1 MIKPAKADVPPQSG
15 SKTAEDAAIHDHDLE
30 AARRVLTTE
39 ARAIEGLAAR
49 LDGRFSQAV
58 DVLAAVGGR
67 VIVTGM
73 GKCNHIANK
82 IAATFASTGTPAHF
96 VHPAEASHG
105 DLGMITEADAVLV
118 LSNSGETTELSDI
131 LAYTSRFRI
140 PLVGLTGKG
149 DSTLAKAADVAL
161 VLPDA
166 PEACPMGLAPTTST
180 SVMLA
185 LGDALAVALLERKGF
200 SADDFYLFHPG
211 GKLGSQLR
219 QVGELMHRGEEMPLI
234 NVRALM
240 SAAWYVMSEKGF
252 GCVGVIGE
260 DGVLIG
266 MITDGDLRRNF
277 EPALFHKPVAEIM
290 TRDPLT
296 VRADMLAGEA
306 LHIMNER
313 KITMLFVVDDASRPA
328 GILHVHDFLRA
339 GV

>member
-1 MIKPAKADVPPQSG
+1 MTKPAKADVAPQSD
-15 SKTAEDAAIHDHDLE
+15 SETAQDAASHDPDVE
-30 AARRVLTTE
+30 VARRVLTTE
-39 ARAIEGLAAR
+39 ARAIEGLASR
-49 LDGRFSQAV
+49 LDGQFARAV

-67 VIVTGM
+67 VVVTGM
-73 GKCNHIANK
+73 GKSHHIANK
-82 IAATFASTGTPAHF
+82 IAATFASTGTPAQF
-96 VHPAEASHG
+96 VHPGEASHG
-105 DLGMITEADAVLV
+105 DLGMITESDAVLV

-140 PLVGLTGKG
+140 PLVALTGKG
-149 DSTLAKAADVAL
+149 DSTLAKAADVPL
-161 VLPDA
+161 VLPEA

-234 NVRALM
+234 NIRALM

-252 GCVGVIGE
+252 GCVGVIE
-260 DGVLIG
+260 DDGVLAG
-266 MITDGDLRRNF
+266 MITDGDLRRHF

-296 VRADMLAGEA
+296 VRPDMLAGEA

-313 KITMLFVVDDASRPA
+313 KITMLFIVDDAGRPA